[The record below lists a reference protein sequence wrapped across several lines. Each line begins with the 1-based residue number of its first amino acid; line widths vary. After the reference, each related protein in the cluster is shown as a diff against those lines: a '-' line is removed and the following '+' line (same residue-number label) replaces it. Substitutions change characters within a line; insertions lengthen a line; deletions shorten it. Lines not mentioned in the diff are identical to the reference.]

1 MTGFLI
7 PGATAPG
14 AAPAGVRRFAG
25 RLTVADLPD
34 LPAVYLAELGSQPAP
49 STVRL
54 APLGTPGALAP
65 GATPWPRAAGSSGA
79 VIRVSD
85 RGWIGEPD
93 DAAMPNVAYGPRLA
107 EPPAIERAIRVLPE
121 DIARGTFQA
130 GELVLLNDDGALDVV
145 GGEWTLAGRPVVIRR
160 GPHRRP
166 TRAAFAEFGLVAA
179 MRATSAPMGTD
190 RLTVGLTSAAS
201 DLAVPVCAT
210 YAGTGDI
217 EGDSSLAGQN
227 RPALYGYKRQL
238 SPVTLLAGDL
248 VYQVSSRPLA
258 GITGVRD
265 RGAPLDGTTDYP
277 TLAALRAATV
287 PAAHFATCR
296 AQGLVRLGS
305 TPGGQVTVDAAAS
318 GNGTHGG
325 ICLDLL
331 RGPGGLTDDRVAP
344 GGFLSALPP
353 GQAGFL
359 FSGGTVAHALDT
371 VTGACAAWWGSDRL
385 GWIVAGR
392 LLAPESMGVMARLER
407 WMLAAEPQEV
417 AGTAPRWRQR
427 VNYRAL
433 ATVQSATDLVGIAS
447 ENPAAVAAYGTASQ
461 TATAYD
467 TTIAQAYPAATDP
480 EPLVSGFENV
490 GDAQALAAT
499 LLALH
504 GTRRRRWTVQVGRYG
519 NLFDLGD
526 AVEIDHPRLAGRPW
540 IVVGLS
546 ERGDTKTADLWG

>member
-1 MTGFLI
+1 MTGFLT
-7 PGATAPG
+7 PGITAPG

-25 RLTVADLPD
+25 RLLVSDLPD

-65 GATPWPRAAGSSGA
+65 GATPWPRATSSSGA

-107 EPPAIERAIRVLPE
+107 EAPKIERTIRILPE
-121 DIARGTFQA
+121 DSARNTVQA
-130 GELVLLNDDGALDVV
+130 GELTLLNADGALDVV

-166 TRAAFAEFGLVAA
+166 TRAAFAEFGLVANL
-179 MRATSAPMGTD
+179 RATSAPMGTD

-201 DLAVPVCAT
+201 DLAVPACAT

-217 EGDSSLAGQN
+217 EGDSGLAGQN
-227 RPALYGYKRQL
+227 RPALYGFKRQIQ
-238 SPVTLLAGDL
+238 PVTLLAGDL

-265 RGAPLDGTTDYP
+265 RGAPLDGTADHP
-277 TLAALRAATV
+277 TLAALLAATV
-287 PAAHFATCR
+287 PPSHFATSF
-296 AQGLVRLGS
+296 AQGLIRLGS
-305 TPGGQVTVDAAAS
+305 TPGGQVTVDAAAQGDGS
-318 GNGTHGG
+318 HGG

-331 RGPGGLTDDRVAP
+331 RGPGGLTDDRIAP
-344 GGFLSALPP
+344 SGFLSALPS

-359 FSGGTVAHALDT
+359 FTSGTVADALDM
-371 VTGACAAWWGSDRL
+371 VTGACAGWWGSDRL
-385 GWIVAGR
+385 GRIVAGR

-417 AGTAPRWRQR
+417 ADTAPRWRQR
-427 VNYRAL
+427 VGYRAL

-447 ENPAAVAAYGTASQ
+447 EDPAAVAAYGTASQ

-467 TTIAQAYPAATDP
+467 TAIAQAYPAATDP
-480 EPLVSGFENV
+480 EPLVSGFENAA
-490 GDAQALAAT
+490 DAQALADV

-504 GTRRRRWTVQVGRYG
+504 GTRRRRWTVHVGRYG
-519 NLFDLGD
+519 SL
-526 AVEIDHPRLAGRPW
+526 
-540 IVVGLS
+540 
-546 ERGDTKTADLWG
+546 